1 MKILGIAAFTEP
13 GRALGRDLA
22 GQLENS
28 WQIIWYESNL
38 KDWCRG
44 TVCGCQRHPFHQC
57 LRDCSAHDCPVS
69 AEQDKRS
76 GGTGDG

>member
-28 WQIIWYESNL
+28 WQIIWYESIL
-38 KDWCRG
+38 
-44 TVCGCQRHPFHQC
+44 
-57 LRDCSAHDCPVS
+57 
-69 AEQDKRS
+69 
-76 GGTGDG
+76 

>member
-22 GQLENS
+22 GQLEDS

-38 KDWCRG
+38 KDWCRARFADASAILFISA
-44 TVCGCQRHPFHQC
+44 CGIARLPRFCRARQKIR
-57 LRDCSAHDCPVS
+57 RYW
-69 AEQDKRS
+69 
-76 GGTGDG
+76 